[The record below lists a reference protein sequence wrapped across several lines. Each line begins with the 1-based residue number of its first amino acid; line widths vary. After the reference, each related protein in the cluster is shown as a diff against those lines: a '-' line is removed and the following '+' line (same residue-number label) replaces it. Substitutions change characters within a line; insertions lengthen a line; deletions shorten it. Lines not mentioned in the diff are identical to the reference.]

1 MTNKA
6 LIEHFFVQER
16 AGRKKLLF
24 AIWGIV
30 ILTDVFVLIA
40 YLHGM
45 DVYRIAQFLTVPL
58 VLAIAVQ
65 WLSSHRMK
73 TLQRRLGTLLD
84 SIEFGWEELNGL
96 DLDQKEADHL
106 HQAFAASNIGRI
118 ANNESYLRT
127 RGGDE
132 KGPAF
137 DKTETSVDPN
147 LVRVDPSLHEADY
160 EGLEGELRVS
170 EKLVEEANQHY
181 AEEAQRQWDIA
192 EKRDM
197 DMVEEG
203 IERLGDLVAS
213 GWFERNPK
221 DGALHELMETA
232 EEDEIL

>member
-1 MTNKA
+1 MNSKA

-40 YLHGM
+40 YLQGM
-45 DVYRIAQFLTVPL
+45 DIHRILQFLTVPL
-58 VLAIAVQ
+58 VLAVAVQ
-65 WLSSHRMK
+65 WRSSHRTK
-73 TLQRRLGTLLD
+73 TLQRRLGALLD

-118 ANNESYLRT
+118 ATNESYLRT

-137 DKTETSVDPN
+137 DKTEASVDPN
-147 LVRVDPSLHEADY
+147 LVRVDPSLHEGDY

-181 AEEAQRQWDIA
+181 ATVAQRQWEIA
-192 EKRDM
+192 EQRDM
-197 DMVEEG
+197 DMVEAG
-203 IERLGDLVAS
+203 VDRLGDLVAS
-213 GWFERNPK
+213 GWFEQNFE
-221 DGALHELMETA
+221 DGALSSLMETA
-232 EEDEIL
+232 EDDDGK

>member
-1 MTNKA
+1 MESKA

-40 YLHGM
+40 YLQGM

-58 VLAIAVQ
+58 VLAVAVQ
-65 WLSSHRMK
+65 WLSSHRIK

-118 ANNESYLRT
+118 TTNESYLRT

-137 DKTETSVDPN
+137 DKTEARVDPN

-170 EKLVEEANQHY
+170 EKLVEEANQYY
-181 AEEAQRQWDIA
+181 ATVAQRQWEIA
-192 EKRDM
+192 EQRDM
-197 DMVEEG
+197 DMVEAG
-203 IERLGDLVAS
+203 VDRLGDLVAS
-213 GWFERNPK
+213 GWFEQNPE
-221 DGALHELMETA
+221 DGALSSLMETA
-232 EEDEIL
+232 EDDDGK